1 MQCQPA
7 RRTRLERVHDFFR
20 ERSDFLITHARA
32 IQREINFFVEAHG
45 FDETIERLTGRQRA
59 SQIAEIKQPAM
70 RVVDDRVVTQRRL
83 ARDEQLHRLPGDK
96 PRRREIEI
104 TI

>member
-1 MQCQPA
+1 
-7 RRTRLERVHDFFR
+7 
-20 ERSDFLITHARA
+20 
-32 IQREINFFVEAHG
+32 
-45 FDETIERLTGRQRA
+45 
-59 SQIAEIKQPAM
+59 M